1 MVGLAEWTDEKEILF
16 PEMTALIIGLLII
29 DKRVWNVKRWQIIL
43 LMTLGAAVGICIVRY
58 SPLPYVVNLC
68 AAFAFAGASLLIS
81 RATLIPLISACVLPV
96 LLHTESIVYPIAV
109 FSMSVSVVFVQI
121 ILEKCGIRNRMPK
134 SVDRKPSKEDII
146 RWLILFCFVGA
157 LAGLAVRMDYPYL
170 ILPATHGDL
179 CRNGKLQSRIQES
192 PYTSIS
198 LSDYRSD
205 FGYCTSNS
213 WSLPSSS
220 TGKYRCFNHCGY
232 PVPHLRVDREI
243 LCSCR
248 STGVHSYAITQRESG
263 LVTFR
268 GFYRSCFIHNHCHGC
283 LSKML

>member
-1 MVGLAEWTDEKEILF
+1 MVGLAEWTNEKEILF

-109 FSMSVSVVFVQI
+109 FSMSVSVVLVQI

-134 SVDRKPSKEDII
+134 PDII
-146 RWLILFCFVGA
+146 LFYRCFGRIDRRH
-157 LAGLAVRMDYPYL
+157 GLSLSHIAS
-170 ILPATHGDL
+170 THGDL

-232 PVPHLRVDREI
+232 PIPHLRVDREI

-268 GFYRSCFIHNHCHGC
+268 GFYRSSLIHNHCHGC

>member
-1 MVGLAEWTDEKEILF
+1 MVGLAEWTNEKEILF

-134 SVDRKPSKEDII
+134 SVDRKPGKEDII

-157 LAGLAVRMDYPYL
+157 LAGLAVGMDYPYL
-170 ILPATHGDL
+170 ILPPLMVTFVEMVNSKAGFRNRPTQVFLFLTTAATLGTV
-179 CRNGKLQSRIQES
+179 LQIVGHYHLHLPES
-192 PYTSIS
+192 IVALTIAAI
-198 LSDYRSD
+198 L
-205 FGYCTSNS
+205 FLIFE
-213 WSLPSSS
+213 W
-220 TGKYRCFNHCGY
+220 TGKFFAPAGA
-232 PVPHLRVDREI
+232 L
-243 LCSCR
+243 
-248 STGVHSYAITQRESG
+248 A
-263 LVTFR
+263 
-268 GFYRSCFIHNHCHGC
+268 FIP
-283 LSKML
+283 MLLPQKNLG